1 MCDNQIITLICGK
14 QLFAKRYLLK
24 WLKKPPPKKK
34 GWTNRCRTKNA
45 KQNGLIQPFVAH
57 SCSLPTFGADRLSNM
72 WIPLWENTH

>member
-34 GWTNRCRTKNA
+34 G
-45 KQNGLIQPFVAH
+45 
-57 SCSLPTFGADRLSNM
+57 
-72 WIPLWENTH
+72 